1 MLAIIGDN
9 IASANGTNRLL
20 KSKTPQTISK
30 NFSNISRYSNLN
42 NAIASGL
49 VAINGS
55 KSKMTK

>member
-1 MLAIIGDN
+1 MLATIGDN

-20 KSKTPQTISK
+20 KSKAPQTISK
-30 NFSNISRYSNLN
+30 NFSNINRYSNLN